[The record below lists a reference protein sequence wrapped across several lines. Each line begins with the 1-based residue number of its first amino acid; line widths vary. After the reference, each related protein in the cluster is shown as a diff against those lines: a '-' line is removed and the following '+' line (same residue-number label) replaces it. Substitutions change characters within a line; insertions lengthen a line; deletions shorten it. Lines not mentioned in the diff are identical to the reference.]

1 MTPPAGVLPTV
12 TVAVPLWNDA
22 GLLPGLFAALLA
34 QDYPADRL
42 QILLLDGGS
51 SDGAAELARDFAAAQ
66 AHATLLSNP
75 RRLAVAALNLALT
88 HATGEVFVRLDARTR
103 PALDYISRGV
113 ALLAATGAAGVAGP
127 QIASSHT
134 RRGRAI
140 ALALNHPL
148 GVGGARYR
156 QARTPQPSETL
167 YLGIYPVGWL
177 RRVGGWDERFA
188 ANEDYDLNT
197 RLRQAGG
204 QLIVDPAIRSAY
216 LARDS
221 LAALARQYAR
231 YGAWRTVT
239 WRKHPGAMRLRHLAP
254 AALTAALG
262 LGLLALPLSPWP
274 LLLILSCYLLPLMA
288 VAALLARRHRLT
300 LFPTLLAAFLI
311 IHLAWG
317 LAFWPAWLHPP
328 RANAHR

>member
-1 MTPPAGVLPTV
+1 MHPDFLTDLERLSNTFGVSGTEDD
-12 TVAVPLWNDA
+12 VADLIVELLGDA
-22 GLLPGLFAALLA
+22 VDETWRDTLGNLFALRRGES
-34 QDYPADRL
+34 PRK
-42 QILLLDGGS
+42 LLLD
-51 SDGAAELARDFAAAQ
+51 
-66 AHATLLSNP
+66 AHMDEVGFLVRHIDDQGFLSIVP
-75 RRLAVAALNLALT
+75 
-88 HATGEVFVRLDARTR
+88 
-103 PALDYISRGV
+103 
-113 ALLAATGAAGVAGP
+113 
-127 QIASSHT
+127 
-134 RRGRAI
+134 
-140 ALALNHPL
+140 
-148 GVGGARYR
+148 
-156 QARTPQPSETL
+156 
-167 YLGIYPVGWL
+167 
-177 RRVGGWDERFA
+177 VGGWDERFA

-288 VAALLARRHRLT
+288 VAALLAGRHGLT
-300 LFPTLLAAFLI
+300 LFPTLLVAFLI